1 MVEDDEALVEV
12 AEDLVYEVMI
22 RLILRRLA
30 KVRPDP
36 FQTHFYI

>member
-12 AEDLVYEVMI
+12 AENLVYEVMI

-30 KVRPDP
+30 KVP
-36 FQTHFYI
+36 